1 MEGETDAYSEEC
13 SIMHLF
19 GENIAVL
26 KRFYLDIYDE
36 VIKRRPDDVKYRAEC
51 CNNGLYTLKVELELY
66 KEIKKFYL
74 HSRYNPINEAINF
87 AKEQY
92 RSDIQVHVLYGF
104 GLGYHIEEISR
115 LMQPNSKLYV
125 LENNMDVFYRALELR
140 DLTHI
145 ITNPNIELII
155 SHDAVNVSTKVKS
168 LINEGI
174 NFIIHPPS
182 LKAIPPENEYF
193 KFVMEDWNIRKSVS
207 EDLLKLLN
215 DNLKINLRNDDPNVG
230 VLFEKFKGLPVIIVS
245 TGPSLD
251 LNIEY
256 LKEAKNKAMIFAV
269 GSSLRPL
276 LLRGIIPDL
285 FIIIDPNPATL
296 YQIEGFENMEIP
308 MIYLASAYASTV
320 SAYKGPK
327 IIACNKKEQLR
338 GEKEEYI
345 VDPGGSVATTALDI
359 AIKMGFDIIILV
371 GQDLAFTNGKNHAQ
385 YGTTMDI
392 NTKGLKN
399 MRRVIGQKGEILYT
413 TLGLLSYKYWI
424 ENRIQKENRLFIN
437 ATEGGALIEGMKHM
451 KLKDTI
457 ANYLKDSFNF
467 SQRIGT
473 ILEES
478 GSGHVQK

>member
-1 MEGETDAYSEEC
+1 MQIFEK
-13 SIMHLF
+13 
-19 GENIAVL
+19 NIKAL
-26 KRFYLDIYDE
+26 KNFYPDIYD
-36 VIKRRPDDVKYRAEC
+36 DVVKWRTDTEKYKVEYC
-51 CNNGLYTLKVELELY
+51 KNGLYTLKIELELY
-66 KEIKKFYL
+66 NENKKFYL
-74 HSRYNPINEAINF
+74 HSRYDPVNEAIKF

-92 RSDIQVHVLYGF
+92 KSEIPVHVLYGF
-104 GLGYHIEEISR
+104 ALGYHVEEILR
-115 LMQPNSKLYV
+115 LMQNDSKLYV
-125 LENNMDVFYRALELR
+125 MENNMDVFYRALELR
-140 DLTHI
+140 DLTSI

-155 SHDAVNVSTKVKS
+155 SEDEVYICTKIKP

-207 EDLLKLLN
+207 EDLLKLL
-215 DNLKINLRNDDPNVG
+215 DNNSKINLHNDDPNVG
-230 VLFEKFKGLPVIIVS
+230 VLFQKFKGLPVIIVS

-256 LKEAKNKAMIFAV
+256 LKRAKDKALIFAV

-285 FIIIDPNPATL
+285 FIIIDPNPATR

-327 IIACNKKEQLR
+327 IIACNKKDQLR

-345 VDPGGSVATTALDI
+345 VDPGGSVATAALDI

-371 GQDLAFTNGKNHAQ
+371 GQDLAFTNGRNHAQ
-385 YGTTMDI
+385 YGTQMDI
-392 NTKGLKN
+392 NTKELKN
-399 MRRVIGQKGEILYT
+399 MRRVIGQNGEILYT

-424 ENRIQKENRLFIN
+424 ERRIERENRIFIN
-437 ATEGGALIEGMKHM
+437 ATEGGAFIDGMKHM
-451 KLKDTI
+451 KLKDVITH
-457 ANYLKDSFNF
+457 YLKGSFNF
-467 SQRIGT
+467 SKKIRT

-478 GSGHVQK
+478 RSGHVQE